1 MSELAL
7 RDLVKHYVIGSEVVR
22 AVDGVTLRVAPGE
35 VVALYGPS
43 GSGKTTL
50 LLLAAGLLE
59 PDRGEVAFDGRPLSA
74 MTPREAVLY
83 RRRQLGFVLQSF
95 QLMPAASAADN
106 AAVKLLADGWSLAE
120 ARPAATRWLA
130 RVGVGSCASRP
141 AGSLSMGERQRVAL
155 ARALANEPQL
165 LLADEPTGNLDSSR
179 SREVL
184 AMLREL
190 ARERSVPVL
199 LATHDE
205 QAADFADRVLQ
216 LSDGQL
222 SEGRGAVAPEPR
234 IAR

>member
-106 AAVKLLADGWSLAE
+106 AAVKLLADGGSLAE

-130 RVGVGSCASRP
+130 RVGVGSSASR
-141 AGSLSMGERQRVAL
+141 S
-155 ARALANEPQL
+155 
-165 LLADEPTGNLDSSR
+165 
-179 SREVL
+179 
-184 AMLREL
+184 
-190 ARERSVPVL
+190 
-199 LATHDE
+199 
-205 QAADFADRVLQ
+205 
-216 LSDGQL
+216 
-222 SEGRGAVAPEPR
+222 
-234 IAR
+234 

>member
-141 AGSLSMGERQRVAL
+141 AGSLSMGERERSRTSLSSCSPTSRPATST
-155 ARALANEPQL
+155 ARAVVRCSRCCA
-165 LLADEPTGNLDSSR
+165 SSR
-179 SREVL
+179 ASGRCRSCSRRTTSRRPTSPT
-184 AMLREL
+184 A
-190 ARERSVPVL
+190 SCN
-199 LATHDE
+199 
-205 QAADFADRVLQ
+205 
-216 LSDGQL
+216 
-222 SEGRGAVAPEPR
+222 
-234 IAR
+234 